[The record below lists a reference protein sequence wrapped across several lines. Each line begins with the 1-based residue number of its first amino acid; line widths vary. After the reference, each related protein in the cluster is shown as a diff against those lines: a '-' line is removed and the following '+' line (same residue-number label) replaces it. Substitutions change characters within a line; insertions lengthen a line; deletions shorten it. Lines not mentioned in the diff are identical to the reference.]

1 MDNPY
6 NAALMSEEGRRLRG
20 AVHAAIDDYVQYF
33 ESCGLQ
39 IEPSWVTKAQ
49 MEASLPYCGINPEY
63 AATEAIINVVRTILA
78 LRGPARVA
86 EVFEMIKRPK
96 PENVVSPKSAA

>member
-39 IEPSWVTKAQ
+39 IEPSWVTMCAFRR
-49 MEASLPYCGINPEY
+49 S
-63 AATEAIINVVRTILA
+63 
-78 LRGPARVA
+78 
-86 EVFEMIKRPK
+86 
-96 PENVVSPKSAA
+96 

>member
-20 AVHAAIDDYVQYF
+20 AVHAAIDGYVQYF

-63 AATEAIINVVRTILA
+63 AATEAATTL
-78 LRGPARVA
+78 P
-86 EVFEMIKRPK
+86 
-96 PENVVSPKSAA
+96 SAPL